1 MRAGRGRTPQHDMSA
16 DDVVAIVDQLE
27 EAGVSVWLDG
37 GWGVDALAGEQTREH
52 DDLDLV
58 VLLDEVHAVERRP
71 AELGYERSGGGPP
84 MSIESVDADG
94 RQVDI
99 HPIAPDG
106 AYVGRDGSI
115 WHYRLDG
122 LRGAGSVAGRRVR
135 CLTVGLQLESHAGY
149 ELDADDLHDIS
160 LLESLRQ

>member
-1 MRAGRGRTPQHDMSA
+1 MSA
-16 DDVVAIVDQLE
+16 DDVVTIADRLE
-27 EAGVSVWLDG
+27 AAGLSVWLDG
-37 GWGVDALAGEQTREH
+37 GWGVDALAGEQTRRH

-58 VLLDEVHAVERRP
+58 VLLDEVPAVERNL
-71 AELGYERSGGGPP
+71 AELGYERAGGGPP
-84 MSIESVDADG
+84 MSIESVDRDG

-106 AYVGRDGSI
+106 AYVNRNGSI

-122 LRGAGSVAGRRVR
+122 LMGTGSVAGRRVR
-135 CLTVGLQLESHAGY
+135 CLTVDLQLESHGGY
-149 ELDADDLHDIS
+149 ELDAEDLHDVS